1 VKETQV
7 KESMTL
13 LKTFKLWI
21 FFQMRCFFIDE

>member
-13 LKTFKLWI
+13 LEKFKLWI
-21 FFQMRCFFIDE
+21 FFQMRCFFIE